1 MKARVDDTVDDATSL
16 VNRSM
21 ERISDAADS
30 ARNSIKAGAQALLDK
45 ERVAMG
51 KARSVVEDNPMSAIS
66 VALVAGFLLGWL
78 VRNTRDY

>member
-30 ARNSIKAGAQALLDK
+30 ARNSIKAGAQALLEK
-45 ERVAMG
+45 ERAAMG